1 MSKAAPSP
9 EKRIVSAFI
18 ALHGGIPVNMLD
30 YHQPENT
37 FIFNVRSEE
46 IPSRYNLYAP
56 DVLGRSYILTDPST
70 SNFIYEK
77 IEEWKRSPMASGK
90 VSPRQRPASP
100 RQRPASPR
108 ARSVSSRARSAS
120 PRSRPAFFSEF
131 IAGELT
137 HFEQTDTE
145 AIFNGIDDMYKESHE
160 KQNGMKSKEFK
171 KDISHMR
178 TSALLKNEVIWKKH
192 KYCIGDKD
200 YIVPSDSS
208 RVPKAT
214 IDLDKEII
222 VVIETF
228 KSDGTRVIEDSTLKL
243 KGPTTIGIP
252 EIANELIIEYSLEPT
267 DEINF
272 FDFTCSGI
280 TFPTRLY
287 GLGQYNMNLLSSNRN
302 PDGSAKLTFGT
313 ITKKRSF
320 EDAFRDDGGN
330 DDGSPSADSAS
341 SMKVHTPGSR
351 RSSSSSPKHSP
362 ADHKS
367 PYSPTVSGGPTI
379 VVNVPKELVS
389 YVSFTGH
396 RHGGGSV
403 RRKYT
408 RRKQYTKKT
417 RP

>member
-9 EKRIVSAFI
+9 GQRIVSAFI
-18 ALHGGIPVNMLD
+18 ALHGNIRVNIAD
-30 YHQPENT
+30 YHQPRHT
-37 FIFNVRSEE
+37 FLFDLVCNKL
-46 IPSRYNLYAP
+46 PGRYNLYAP
-56 DVLGRSYILTDPST
+56 DNLGRFYTVTDPNTADYISK
-70 SNFIYEK
+70 K
-77 IEEWKRSPMASGK
+77 IEEWKHSPMASGK
-90 VSPRQRPASP
+90 
-100 RQRPASPR
+100 
-108 ARSVSSRARSAS
+108 AS
-120 PRSRPAFFSEF
+120 PRSRSRPATFSEF
-131 IAGELT
+131 IAGDLT
-137 HFEQTDTE
+137 HFEQGDSE
-145 AIFNGIDDMYKESHE
+145 ALFKDIDDIYK
-160 KQNGMKSKEFK
+160 KLPNGRMSKYDKE
-171 KDISHMR
+171 DTSYLH
-178 TSALLKNEVIWKKH
+178 TSALIKNEVKWKKH
-192 KYCIGDKD
+192 EYYITGKQ
-200 YIVPSDSS
+200 YIVSDGK
-208 RVPKAT
+208 RPPEAK
-214 IDLDKEII
+214 IDIGKEII
-222 VVIETF
+222 VVIETIH
-228 KSDGTRVIEDSTLKL
+228 SDGTRSIKNHRLKL
-243 KGPTTIGIP
+243 ESLPTFLGMSGI
-252 EIANELIIEYSLEPT
+252 EEVASCLISEYSLTPT
-267 DEINF
+267 DEINL

-280 TFPTRLY
+280 SFPTRLY

-313 ITKKRSF
+313 ITKKRSR
-320 EDAFRDDGGN
+320 EDAFRDGN

-408 RRKQYTKKT
+408 RRKQYTRKT

>member
-1 MSKAAPSP
+1 MSKASPSP

-18 ALHGGIPVNMLD
+18 ALHGNIRVNIAD
-30 YHQPENT
+30 YHQPRHT
-37 FIFNVRSEE
+37 FLFDLVCNKL
-46 IPSRYNLYAP
+46 PGRYNLYAP
-56 DVLGRSYILTDPST
+56 DNLGRFYTVTDPNTADYISK
-70 SNFIYEK
+70 K
-77 IEEWKRSPMASGK
+77 IEEWKHSPMASGK
-90 VSPRQRPASP
+90 
-100 RQRPASPR
+100 
-108 ARSVSSRARSAS
+108 AS
-120 PRSRPAFFSEF
+120 PRSRSRPATFSEF
-131 IAGELT
+131 IAGDLT
-137 HFEQTDTE
+137 HFEQGDSE
-145 AIFNGIDDMYKESHE
+145 ALFKDIDDIYK
-160 KQNGMKSKEFK
+160 KLPNGRMSKYDK
-171 KDISHMR
+171 KDTSYLH
-178 TSALLKNEVIWKKH
+178 TSALIKNEVKWKKH
-192 KYCIGDKD
+192 EYYITGKQ
-200 YIVPSDSS
+200 YIVSDGK
-208 RVPKAT
+208 RPPEAK
-214 IDLDKEII
+214 IDIGKEII
-222 VVIETF
+222 VVIETIH
-228 KSDGTRVIEDSTLKL
+228 SDGTRSIKNHRLKL
-243 KGPTTIGIP
+243 ESLPTFLGMSGI
-252 EIANELIIEYSLEPT
+252 EEVASCLISEYSLTPT
-267 DEINF
+267 DEINL

-320 EDAFRDDGGN
+320 EDAFRNGN

-341 SMKVHTPGSR
+341 SMKLHRPRTP
-351 RSSSSSPKHSP
+351 RSSLSSPEHSP

-379 VVNVPKELVS
+379 EINVPKELVS